1 MIAYLDHIPIYL
13 RNRCVQCDFVAAEA
27 STLLNHVKT
36 VHDRTRDKACPHCEY
51 RCSAPGTLGRH
62 VRTVHERL
70 NKYPCPRTRCEY
82 SATQVYNLRRHL
94 RSVHA
99 DGREPEAV
107 EEGGE
112 EKKPICECEMCEKHS
127 PTIAALAIIIA
138 MRQQ

>member
-1 MIAYLDHIPIYL
+1 M
-13 RNRCVQCDFVAAEA
+13 AAEA

-62 VRTVHERL
+62 VRTVHERIK
-70 NKYPCPRTRCEY
+70 KYPCPRTRCEY
-82 SATQVYNLRRHL
+82 SATQRYNLRRHL
-94 RSVHA
+94 RSVH
-99 DGREPEAV
+99 DEA

-112 EKKPICECEMCEKHS
+112 NEEKPICECEMCEKHS

>member
-62 VRTVHERL
+62 VRTVHEREVVAGL
-70 NKYPCPRTRCEY
+70 PTRCEPKE
-82 SATQVYNLRRHL
+82 TTM
-94 RSVHA
+94 
-99 DGREPEAV
+99 D
-107 EEGGE
+107 
-112 EKKPICECEMCEKHS
+112 
-127 PTIAALAIIIA
+127 
-138 MRQQ
+138 